1 MSIKVEAVAPSHG
14 GMWGARALAI
24 AMFGGFIGLA
34 AEAAAESHA
43 VSAPSLQH
51 SVERTYASLGLPAPQ
66 AQPRPQPQPVEAL
79 EWRGADVDGDGE
91 DDFANPTGKDL
102 RGCDGFGCGSFGADR
117 DAGGRHHEGVD
128 FDASA
133 GQAVD
138 APISGFVSKIGT
150 AYPGDARYHFVQITN
165 PALHYEARVF
175 YVDPGVRE
183 GQPVRIGQKIGRAR
197 SLQARYPGITNH
209 VHLEIGRIGG
219 RRLDAT
225 RFIAERMEPAEAQP
239 SYAEAA
245 APSAR
250 G

>member
-1 MSIKVEAVAPSHG
+1 MWTKAEAVASGHG
-14 GMWGARALAI
+14 GIWGARVLAA

-51 SVERTYASLGLPAPQ
+51 SVERTYASLGLPV
-66 AQPRPQPQPVEAL
+66 AQVQPAAVPAETLV
-79 EWRGADVDGDGE
+79 WRGVDIDGDGQG
-91 DDFANPTGKDL
+91 DFVNPTGKDL

-117 DAGGRHHEGVD
+117 DAGGRLHEGVD

-138 APISGFVSKIGT
+138 APISGFVSKIGA
-150 AYPGDARYHFVQITN
+150 AYPGDPRYHYVEITN

-175 YVDPGVRE
+175 YVDPAVRE
-183 GQPVRIGQKIGRAR
+183 GQAVHLGQRIGRAH
-197 SLQARYPGITNH
+197 SLQPRYPGITNH
-209 VHLEIGRIGG
+209 VHLEIERTGG
-219 RRLDAT
+219 RKLDAT
-225 RFIAERMEPAEAQP
+225 RFIAERLEPTPPAVNYAQAASEA
-239 SYAEAA
+239 S
-245 APSAR
+245 R

>member
-1 MSIKVEAVAPSHG
+1 MWTKAEALASGQG
-14 GMWGARALAI
+14 GMWGARVLAI
-24 AMFGGFIGLA
+24 AMFGGFVGLA

-43 VSAPSLQH
+43 ITAPSLQH
-51 SVERTYASLGLPAPQ
+51 SIARTYASLGLPAARAPQ
-66 AQPRPQPQPVEAL
+66 APPAEVLA
-79 EWRGADVDGDGE
+79 WRGADVDGDGA

-102 RGCDGFGCGSFGADR
+102 RGCDGFGCGEFGADR

-138 APISGFVSKIGT
+138 APISGFVSKIGA
-150 AYPGDARYHFVQITN
+150 AYPGDARYHYVQITN

-183 GQPVRIGQKIGRAR
+183 GQSVHVGQKIGRAR
-197 SLQARYPGITNH
+197 SLQPRYPGITNH
-209 VHLEIGRIGG
+209 VHLEIERIGG
-219 RRLDAT
+219 RKLDAT
-225 RFIAERMEPAEAQP
+225 RFIAERMEPGEAPP
-239 SYAEAA
+239 SYAQG
-245 APSAR
+245 APASAK